1 MKKEEKIYDKNGTLL
16 KQGDVIDTDGC
27 TLEIYWDEWYIDP
40 HSKNTIWPI
49 ENFTLQSYKDGY
61 YLADFEKSQG

>member
-27 TLEIYWDEWYIDP
+27 ILEIYYDEWYIDAN
-40 HSKNTIWPI
+40 SKDTIWPI
-49 ENFTLQSYKDGY
+49 EDFTLQRYKDGY
-61 YLADFEKSQG
+61 CLVDFKKSQG

>member
-27 TLEIYWDEWYIDP
+27 TLEIYYDEWYVDAN
-40 HSKNTIWPI
+40 SKDTIWPI
-49 ENFTLQSYKDGY
+49 ETFTLQCYKDGY
-61 YLADFEKSQG
+61 CLVDFEKSQG